1 MVSHASRAAF
11 HDGESVP
18 ALRAGARLRR
28 HRVALGVPRVR
39 RRQGE
44 APGHGGA
51 GAPDGV
57 GRSSRGGGA
66 QSRPS
71 PSRERRYPAVTC
83 IARAPGSSLVA
94 AGAADGPSGS
104 SISTTEAPTSCSRGH
119 RSEVTALRF
128 NADGSLL
135 VSGGKDTNVVVWD
148 VVAEAGLCRL
158 RGHKDQVT
166 DAVFVPSRGGAP
178 GGGGRA
184 TRHVQQGRHRSR
196 VGPRHATL
204 RADGRR
210 ARCRVLVPRPR
221 SRRSTTRRRDERRS
235 TPRVRRRRRGRRP
248 SRRGRRRRYRRRF
261 GFRRAAVEGV
271 AAIGRGCESE
281 SWERG
286 DGPRDEPRV
295 AAASAPSDGSLIA
308 RSDRARASTLR
319 FDADGGLLGV
329 QTVGRAV
336 EMYRPFEP
344 RRRWRSD

>member
-1 MVSHASRAAF
+1 MRASFHHGAAAARASLARTPPGAREKFPERRRQYPRFGGGGGARGAAWHSHRRGETRDLVSHASRAAF

-18 ALRAGARLRR
+18 ALRAGARLWR
-28 HRVALGVPRVR
+28 HRVARGVPRVR

-71 PSRERRYPAVTC
+71 PRESGATPAVTC

-94 AGAADGPSGS
+94 AGAADGSVRLFNLDDGS
-104 SISTTEAPTSCSRGH
+104 SDVLLKGH

-166 DAVFVPSRGGAP
+166 DAVFVPSARGGARRR
-178 GGGGRA
+178 GA

-221 SRRSTTRRRDERRS
+221 PRRSTTRRRDERRRLHVFAVAGDTS
-235 TPRVRRRRRGRRP
+235 TTVSTRTPTPLPAPIPIPTRRRRRRRGDR
-248 SRRGRRRRYRRRF
+248 SR
-261 GFRRAAVEGV
+261 
-271 AAIGRGCESE
+271 
-281 SWERG
+281 
-286 DGPRDEPRV
+286 
-295 AAASAPSDGSLIA
+295 
-308 RSDRARASTLR
+308 
-319 FDADGGLLGV
+319 
-329 QTVGRAV
+329 
-336 EMYRPFEP
+336 M
-344 RRRWRSD
+344 